1 MSGLVCGRRVKLLL
15 MMAEA
20 QIGASR
26 RPDLLL
32 IQLSANV
39 AGKAVENSPNDWA
52 PGLPRRPGRNS

>member
-52 PGLPRRPGRNS
+52 PGPT